1 MRNTHCLPSYSFGG
15 HDVFGAIP
23 QFTKLYGH
31 TVAIIG
37 GETALSKAMPHIQP
51 VLDNAGINV

>member
-51 VLDNAGINV
+51 VLDKRD